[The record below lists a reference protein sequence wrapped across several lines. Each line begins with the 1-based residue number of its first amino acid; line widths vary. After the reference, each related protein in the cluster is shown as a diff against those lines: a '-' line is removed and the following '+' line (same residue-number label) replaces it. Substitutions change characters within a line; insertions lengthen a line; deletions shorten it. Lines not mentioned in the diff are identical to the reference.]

1 MKSAQDAREKELE
14 AKNGEPDNKIMSI
27 DINAEYCVG
36 HAFRFQACRKVTAP
50 YIWQWRVEEVAMAHL
65 RALRAQEDRAHLVPG
80 SLLTMLK

>member
-27 DINAEYCVG
+27 VINVEYRVG
-36 HAFRFQACRKVTAP
+36 HAFRFKFVEKVTAP
-50 YIWQWRVEEVAMAHL
+50 YFLQWRVEEVAVAHL

-80 SLLTMLK
+80 S